1 MKAGFRPLRRQKKAP
16 GAAPGTLVHTGE
28 VKTERVQIH
37 RMDYDAERLDE
48 RELAAVD
55 EAFPLEEGPSV
66 TWLNVDG
73 LHDVQV
79 VQTLGERLGLH
90 PLVTED
96 ILSTGQRPKLDDYE
110 DLVFIVLRMIQF
122 DSDRQELI
130 DEQLSLIVGP
140 GYVVSLQERPGDVFE
155 PVRERLR
162 SSKGRIRS
170 VGADYLAYALVD
182 AVVDHYFVTLESLSE
197 AIEDVSEEILESPDS
212 ASLERVHDLKR
223 SLVFMRKSIWPL
235 REVAAKLVRGEAPVF
250 QPSTLVFVRDVYD
263 HAVQCIDTVE
273 SLRDIVAGMHDVYLS
288 SLSHRMNEVMKVL
301 TIIATIFIPLTFVAG
316 IYGMNF
322 QYMPELE
329 WRWGYFGALGIMAL
343 IAGIMLVL
351 FRRKRWL

>member
-1 MKAGFRPLRRQKKAP
+1 MKPKLESLRRRKQP
-16 GAAPGTLVHTGE
+16 GASPGTLVHTGE
-28 VKTERVQIH
+28 VKTDRVRI
-37 RMDYDAERLDE
+37 RAIDYTVDRLDE
-48 RELAAVD
+48 RDLTSMD
-55 EAFPLEEGPSV
+55 EALPLDRTEGV

-73 LHDVQV
+73 LHDVAI
-79 VQTLGERLGLH
+79 VQSIGEHVGLH
-90 PLVTED
+90 SLAMED

-122 DSDRQELI
+122 DPDRHELI
-130 DEQLSLIVGP
+130 DEQLSLIVGQ
-140 GYVVSLQERPGDVFE
+140 GYVVSFQERPGDVFE

-162 SSKGRIRS
+162 ASKGRIRS
-170 VGADYLAYALVD
+170 SGADYLAYALID
-182 AVVDHYFVTLESLSE
+182 AVVDHYFVTLEQLSDTIEDLSE
-197 AIEDVSEEILESPDS
+197 AILQSPEPE
-212 ASLERVHDLKR
+212 ALERVHDLKR
-223 SLVFMRKSIWPL
+223 ALVLMRKSIWPL

-250 QPSTLVFVRDVYD
+250 QSSTLVFVRDVYD

-273 SLRDIVAGMHDVYLS
+273 SLRDIVSGMHEVYLS

-329 WRWGYFGALGIMAL
+329 WRWGYFVALGIMAL
-343 IAGIMLVL
+343 IAGIMVVL